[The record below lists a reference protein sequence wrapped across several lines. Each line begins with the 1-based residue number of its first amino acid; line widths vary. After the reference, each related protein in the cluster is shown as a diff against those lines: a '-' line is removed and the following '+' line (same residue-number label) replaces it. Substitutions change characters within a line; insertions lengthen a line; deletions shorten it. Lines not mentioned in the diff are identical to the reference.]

1 MRNAI
6 QLALL
11 LVIVASSAN
20 VNAQVYKCVGTSG
33 KIEIQQAPCRGTG
46 EKINVRPASG
56 HAPAPAP
63 TQANNPESAPSEPA
77 ATVQSNRYAKAA
89 DAMQAERLRKEGWY
103 AMNDKKTSLD
113 NTIAQCQSEQRQI
126 EAEKDSSRNNLAGA
140 TRDVSISNKMQAA
153 AAICDG
159 KIRRAEKDVET
170 AAALCEKIKCIA
182 SY

>member
-11 LVIVASSAN
+11 LAIVAGSTN
-20 VNAQVYKCVGTSG
+20 VNAQVYKCVGTGG

-56 HAPAPAP
+56 DGP
-63 TQANNPESAPSEPA
+63 T
-77 ATVQSNRYAKAA
+77 
-89 DAMQAERLRKEGWY
+89 QAERLSREGWH
-103 AMNDKKTSLD
+103 ALNNKKKNLE

-153 AAICDG
+153 ATICDG
-159 KIRRAEKDVET
+159 NIRRAEKEVET
-170 AAALCEKIKCIA
+170 AVAECEKIKCIA
-182 SY
+182 PL